1 MLFIQE
7 HPFCHLPF
15 SAQNPVSI
23 LVLGTE
29 WSGIYFVGGPEL
41 QCYNLFVVYFCVLMV
56 DGGLA
61 SVLMHVEIRGPLW
74 VFFFCFCFWNY
85 LLFV

>member
-1 MLFIQE
+1 M
-7 HPFCHLPF
+7 
-15 SAQNPVSI
+15 
-23 LVLGTE
+23 
-29 WSGIYFVGGPEL
+29 GGPEL

-56 DGGLA
+56 DGKRA

-74 VFFFCFCFWNY
+74 VLVCFFFRNY